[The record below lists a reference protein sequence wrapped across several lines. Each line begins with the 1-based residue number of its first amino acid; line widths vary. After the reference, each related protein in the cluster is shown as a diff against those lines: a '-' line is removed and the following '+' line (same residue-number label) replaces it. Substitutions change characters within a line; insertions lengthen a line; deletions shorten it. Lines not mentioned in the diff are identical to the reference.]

1 MKAANTL
8 IAWNGALESVRG
20 GSPGGV
26 GIGPLLYE
34 GDGDPKMRR
43 PLKKDILADLQREG
57 LLAPSF
63 RSAVGWYQ
71 GNFGYQ
77 YTLQAG
83 TKRID
88 LDGKEVDTVT
98 KQEQRDVKK
107 YIAERK
113 RVQRENHSSLAIP
126 MATSLHQIN
135 NTLKGAAPFR
145 AAARTPTMDVGSP
158 LARLMALVEGV
169 DRALTDT
176 ANLTLRT
183 TFGLAGLQ
191 TVAAEVQAQIEKIQ
205 KLNGGSHE
213 SS

>member
-1 MKAANTL
+1 MIPTRS
-8 IAWNGALESVRG
+8 ESEDAIRMLAERY
-20 GSPGGV
+20 PKCCF
-26 GIGPLLYE
+26 E
-34 GDGDPKMRR
+34 DPKMRR

-77 YTLQAG
+77 YMLQAG
-83 TKRID
+83 NKRID

-98 KQEQRDVKK
+98 EQEQRDAEK

-113 RVQRENHSSLAIP
+113 RVQRENHSNLAIP
-126 MATSLHQIN
+126 MTTPLHKANDTLRRAT
-135 NTLKGAAPFR
+135 APHT
-145 AAARTPTMDVGSP
+145 ATRTTTMDVDSP

-176 ANLTLRT
+176 ADPALRAA
-183 TFGLAGLQ
+183 FGLAGLKA
-191 TVAAEVQAQIEKIQ
+191 VAAEVQAQIDRMQ
-205 KLNGGSHE
+205 KVNGTGSPDHQ
-213 SS
+213 